1 MPFAPSASVGP
12 SSNAADSRPTSARRV
27 SQAGMTLMEVLV
39 ALVILASAA
48 AVILTHTRTLLDHS
62 RRLRAQDEDAQA
74 TLNRVGLLRMAE
86 AGRLRVEAEIDHLRL
101 EEGPLRLA
109 EIRNF
114 AVDGQTD
121 LPPIDQAYTPYQ
133 IYSLSQ
139 GRYAIRLVLPSLP
152 SPQ

>member
-12 SSNAADSRPTSARRV
+12 SSNAADPRPTAVRRV
-27 SQAGMTLMEVLV
+27 PQAGMTLMEVLV

-74 TLNRVGLLRMAE
+74 TLNRVGLLRLAE
-86 AGRLRVEAEIDHLRL
+86 PGRLRVEAEGDHLRL

-139 GRYAIRLVLPSLP
+139 GRYAIRLILPSLP
-152 SPQ
+152 PPQ